1 MVPTPIKQFVP
12 NYLGQNNIEEQTG
25 YSNSPKFSIYRLNNQ
40 SNMKD
45 GPNSFEEHTNQYS
58 Q

>member
-25 YSNSPKFSIYRLNNQ
+25 YSNSPNNQ

-45 GPNSFEEHTNQYS
+45 GPNGFEEHTNQYS